1 MDWKETYKAKSGDID
16 QVFKNIKDGDVIVM
30 SGATASPNASAV
42 ALAKRLRDDDI
53 NHVVIIVGL
62 PLCIPYLADDIKHK
76 VEFRTV
82 FTSGGVRKHI
92 NEGPG
97 EYLPIYLKDWG
108 FGLGPTLKPDVAIV
122 SVAPPDD
129 FGFCSLSLFNLY
141 IYQTM
146 KYAKLAIAEVNPNY
160 PRTQGERSHYHV
172 SEFDYFVESNTAPF
186 ALPKAEIGPVEEA
199 IGGYI
204 AEYIKDG
211 DCLQLGIGS
220 IPDAVVGFLK
230 DRKDLGVHTEMFSD
244 GIMDLWKAGVV
255 TCKRKNYHEGKIVTG
270 FVMGSLEFYK
280 WLDNNPMI
288 MLVPGEY
295 SNDPVVIGK
304 NDNMVS
310 INSCVE
316 VDFFGQA
323 SSESIGGK
331 MFSGIGGQVDFV
343 RGAFNSKGGRSF
355 LAFPSTAGKPGQ
367 LISRIVPQF
376 AAGTPVS
383 TPRSDVEYVVTEYGV
398 ANLRYKTM
406 RERALALIGI
416 AHPDFRADL
425 KAQLG
430 KMPWI

>member
-1 MDWKETYKAKSGDID
+1 M
-16 QVFKNIKDGDVIVM
+16 
-30 SGATASPNASAV
+30 
-42 ALAKRLRDDDI
+42 
-53 NHVVIIVGL
+53 
-62 PLCIPYLADDIKHK
+62 
-76 VEFRTV
+76 
-82 FTSGGVRKHI
+82 
-92 NEGPG
+92 
-97 EYLPIYLKDWG
+97 
-108 FGLGPTLKPDVAIV
+108 
-122 SVAPPDD
+122 
-129 FGFCSLSLFNLY
+129 
-141 IYQTM
+141 
-146 KYAKLAIAEVNPNY
+146 
-160 PRTQGERSHYHV
+160 
-172 SEFDYFVESNTAPF
+172 
-186 ALPKAEIGPVEEA
+186 
-199 IGGYI
+199 
-204 AEYIKDG
+204 
-211 DCLQLGIGS
+211 
-220 IPDAVVGFLK
+220 
-230 DRKDLGVHTEMFSD
+230 
-244 GIMDLWKAGVV
+244 
-255 TCKRKNYHEGKIVTG
+255 VTG

-367 LISRIVPQF
+367 LISRIVPQL

-383 TPRSDVEYVVTEYGV
+383 TPRNDIEYVVTEYGV

-406 RERALALIGI
+406 RQRAIALIEI

-425 KAQLG
+425 RAQVE

>member
-1 MDWKETYKAKSGDID
+1 MNWKVLYETRSEDVTQI
-16 QVFKNIKDGDVIVM
+16 FKQIKDGDVILM
-30 SGATASPNASAV
+30 SGATASPNASAY
-42 ALAKRLRDDDI
+42 ALAERLKDEDI
-53 NHVVIIVGL
+53 NEVTIVTGL
-62 PLCIPYLADDIKHK
+62 PLCIPFVAEDVKHK
-76 VEFRTV
+76 VKLRTV
-82 FTSGGVRKHI
+82 FTSGGIRKHI
-92 NEGPG
+92 NEESGQ
-97 EYLPIYLKDWG
+97 YLPIYLKDWG
-108 FGLGPTLKPDVAIV
+108 FGVGPALKPDVLIV
-122 SVAPPDD
+122 TVASPDD

-141 IYQTM
+141 IYQAM
-146 KYAKLAIAEVNPNY
+146 KNSKIKIAEVNPNF

-172 SEFDYFVESNTAPF
+172 SEFDYFVESNTTPF
-186 ALPKAEIGPVEEA
+186 ALPRAEIGPVEEE

-220 IPDAVVGFLK
+220 IPDAVLGFLK

-244 GIMDLWKAGVV
+244 GIMDLWNQGVIN
-255 TCKRKNYHEGKIVTG
+255 CRRKNYHEGKMVTG
-270 FVMGSLEFYK
+270 FVMGSLDFYK

-295 SNDPVVIGK
+295 SNNPDVIGR
-304 NDNMVS
+304 NDNLVS

-316 VDFFGQA
+316 VDFLGQA

-355 LAFPSTAGKPGQ
+355 LAFPSTAGKPGH
-367 LISRIVPQF
+367 LISRIVPQL

-383 TPRSDVEYVVTEYGV
+383 TPRNDIEYVVTEYGV

-406 RERALALIGI
+406 HERAMSLIEI
-416 AHPDFRADL
+416 AHPEFRAEL
-425 KAQLG
+425 RAQLG

>member
-1 MDWKETYKAKSGDID
+1 MDWNETYKAKSGDVD
-16 QVFKNIKDGDVIVM
+16 QIFKNIKDGDVILM
-30 SGATASPNASAV
+30 SGATASPNACAF
-42 ALAKRLRDDDI
+42 ALAERLRDDDI
-53 NHVVIIVGL
+53 NQVVIVTGL
-62 PLCIPYLADDIKHK
+62 PLCIPFLDDDIKHK
-76 VEFRTV
+76 VTLRTV

-92 NEGPG
+92 NEDTGQ
-97 EYLPIYLKDWG
+97 YLPIYLKDWG
-108 FGLGPTLKPDVAIV
+108 YGVGMALKPDVLIV
-122 SVAPPDD
+122 TVAPPDD

-141 IYQTM
+141 IYQAM
-146 KYAKLAIAEVNPNY
+146 KYAKMTIAEVNPNF

-172 SEFDYFVESNTAPF
+172 SEFDYFVESDTKPF
-186 ALPKAEIGPVEEA
+186 ALPRAPIGPVEEA

-220 IPDAVVGFLK
+220 IPDAVLGFLK

-244 GIMDLWKAGVV
+244 GIMDLWKAGVI

-295 SNDPVVIGK
+295 SNNPEVIGR
-304 NDNMVS
+304 NDNIVS

-367 LISRIVPQF
+367 LISRIVPQL

-383 TPRSDVEYVVTEYGV
+383 TPRNDIEYVVTEFGV
-398 ANLRYKTM
+398 ANLRYKSM
-406 RERALALIGI
+406 RERALALIEI
-416 AHPDFRADL
+416 AHPDFRTDL
-425 KAQLG
+425 RTQLD
-430 KMPWI
+430 KMTWI